1 MSEYCLKVICALCC
15 IYGRHDSQNA
25 GDRERKARLFSD
37 SAQEGGGLSVFISCV
52 ARQQRFSHPDEQA
65 VIGFTERA
73 LLATCIP
80 MMAWSAACG
89 FPSLA
94 EDYVDRPLD
103 FNELLIEHPAATF
116 AIRIE
121 GDSMTGAGIFPGDIR
136 RPRSHSDQWQ
146 YRAGAARWRLHGQ
159 ALAGEKQCRVAA
171 GRKPGVSRH
180 RS

>member
-1 MSEYCLKVICALCC
+1 MFGFSKVRYRGMAMSEYCLKVICALCC
-15 IYGRHDSQNA
+15 IYCRHDSQNA
-25 GDRERKARLFSD
+25 GDREPKARLFSD

-94 EDYVDRPLD
+94 EDYVDQPLD
-103 FNELLIEHPAATF
+103 FNELLIEWP
-116 AIRIE
+116 E
-121 GDSMTGAGIFPGDIR
+121 GSDEPNKYWLSNLP
-136 RPRSHSDQWQ
+136 PRTSLK
-146 YRAGAARWRLHGQ
+146 RLVHVEG
-159 ALAGEKQCRVAA
+159 ALAD
-171 GRKPGVSRH
+171 
-180 RS
+180 